1 MQVFLK
7 GRQHCQKLKFRNPN
21 LLNPIPT
28 GGGHF
33 WPQQPKAVW
42 HIRSFMTGVT
52 KIHDFVYFSICLVP
66 MKLFLKK
73 ELWNFEKLKKKIL
86 PFRHQRVP
94 PLEKKSKNLKIWGFF
109 PKNHTFSTWIWI
121 LHVLSFLLRY
131 ITSVLLKIF
140 KFSFFFAMKF
150 PLITTFNLWPLAAE
164 IVIKEDY
171 IGYLW
176 TAKYLNNYLR
186 SSFGHFEVFWQL

>member
-1 MQVFLK
+1 MILTLFLL
-7 GRQHCQKLKFRNPN
+7 GGALLGPNDLKQSGISTV
-21 LLNPIPT
+21 LWLES
-28 GGGHF
+28 
-33 WPQQPKAVW
+33 PK
-42 HIRSFMTGVT
+42 FMTLFISVS
-52 KIHDFVYFSICLVP
+52 VWSQWSYFWKKSYEI
-66 MKLFLKK
+66 LKN
-73 ELWNFEKLKKKIL
+73 WKKKIYRFDTKG
-86 PFRHQRVP
+86 PFGKKIQ
-94 PLEKKSKNLKIWGFF
+94 KSKNLGFF

-150 PLITTFNLWPLAAE
+150 PLITTFILWPLAAE